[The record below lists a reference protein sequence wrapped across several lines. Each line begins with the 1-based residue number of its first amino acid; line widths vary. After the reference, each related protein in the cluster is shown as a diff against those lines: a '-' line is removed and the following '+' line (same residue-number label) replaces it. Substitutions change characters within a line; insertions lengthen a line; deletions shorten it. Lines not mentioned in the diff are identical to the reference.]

1 MSQDAQGR
9 YSRQILYPPIGTA
22 GQARLRA
29 ARVLLTGCGGLGA
42 AAAELLARAGVGHL
56 RIVDR
61 VVVDLTNLQRQALFD
76 EADARECLPKAVAAA
91 RHLARINA
99 EVAVEPIVAD
109 LDAGNIVE
117 LLAGAD
123 LVVDGF
129 DNFEGRFLLND
140 ACVRENVPWVHGA
153 CVSSYGVSTLVV
165 PGRTPCLRCLQPE
178 LPPTGSTPTCDTVGI
193 LGPAAHLVA
202 SLEAAQALRWL
213 VARTAPDPA
222 VLITVDVWDLR
233 LQHVTLPPP
242 SPTCPCC
249 GERRFEFLDVATSPA
264 TELCGRDA
272 VLVRSAAGAS
282 PDFAALAGRLRP
294 LGELLVND
302 FVLRFRAG
310 SHELT
315 LFRDGRTIVKGTA
328 DTATARGLVARYFGA

>member
-1 MSQDAQGR
+1 MMHDAQDR
-9 YSRQILYPPIGTA
+9 YSRQILYPPIGAA

-29 ARVLLTGCGGLGA
+29 ACVLVTGCGGLGA
-42 AAAELLARAGVGHL
+42 EAASLLARAGVGRL

-61 VVVDLTNLQRQALFD
+61 DVVDITNLQRQALFD

-91 RHLARINA
+91 RHLARINS

-109 LDAGNIVE
+109 LNAGNVAE
-117 LLAGAD
+117 LLVGVD

-140 ACVRENVPWVHGA
+140 ACVRANVPWVHGA

-165 PGRTPCLRCLQPE
+165 PGSTPCLRCLQPE
-178 LPPTGSTPTCDTVGI
+178 LPPPGATPTCDTVGI
-193 LGPAAHLVA
+193 LGPVAHLVA

-213 VARTAPDPA
+213 VTREAPAPD

-233 LQHVTLPPP
+233 LQRVTLPPP
-242 SPTCPCC
+242 LATCPCC
-249 GERRFEFLDVATSPA
+249 GERRFEFLAAAASPA

-272 VLVRSAAGAS
+272 VLVRCFAGAS
-282 PDFAALAGRLRP
+282 PDFAALAERLRP
-294 LGELLVND
+294 LGDLLVND
-302 FVLRFRAG
+302 FVLRFRGA
-310 SHELT
+310 SCELT
-315 LFRDGRTIVKGTA
+315 LFRDGRAIVKGTA
-328 DTATARGLVARYFGA
+328 DPATARSLVARYFGV